1 MRKVNALVDIFEVTN
16 NKIAEMSLS
25 LRFMIQMGLS
35 QKEIEKAHI
44 HFHSQLFSEEPI
56 DLSAQ
61 DDLLSSLSYH
71 LSPDQASLCE
81 VEVTLEE
88 IISTVMKFFRAPCL

>member
-1 MRKVNALVDIFEVTN
+1 
-16 NKIAEMSLS
+16 MSLS
-25 LRFMIQMGLS
+25 LRFMIQMGLVLS

-61 DDLLSSLSYH
+61 DDLLSSLSCH

-81 VEVTLEE
+81 VQVTLEE
-88 IISTVMKFFRAPCL
+88 ITSTVMKFFRAPCL